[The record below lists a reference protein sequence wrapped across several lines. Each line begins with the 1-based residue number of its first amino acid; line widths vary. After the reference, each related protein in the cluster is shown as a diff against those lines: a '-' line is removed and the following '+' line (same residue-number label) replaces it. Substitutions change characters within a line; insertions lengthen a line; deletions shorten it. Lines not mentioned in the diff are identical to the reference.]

1 MRIRVFQNVDFEDAG
16 AIADWA
22 TDRGHELSTTM
33 AVTADFG
40 TPDDYDML
48 VIMGGPMGANDE
60 AANPWLAEEKR
71 AVAAAVDA
79 GTIVL
84 GVCLGAQI
92 VSSALGAEVT
102 RNPELE
108 IGYFPLT
115 LSFEGRSSAVSRAIP
130 EGLVVGHWHGD
141 TFALPEGAVRLARSA
156 ACANQAFEYADG
168 RVVGLQ
174 CHLEW
179 TADSVQMLVDRAGD
193 SLQAGGEHVWSAQ
206 NMVSGEARYGA
217 RCREVLYSVLDA
229 MTAQNG

>member
-1 MRIRVFQNVDFEDAG
+1 MRIDVIQHVDFEDAG

-22 TDRGHELSTTM
+22 AERGHELAIAM

-60 AANPWLAEEKR
+60 ATNPWLIDEKR
-71 AVAAAVDA
+71 AVAAAVAA
-79 GTIVL
+79 GKRVL

-92 VSSALGAEVT
+92 VASALGAEVK

-141 TFALPEGAVRLARSA
+141 TFALPDGAVRLARSA
-156 ACANQAFEYADG
+156 ACANQAFEYAGG

-179 TADSVQMLVDRAGD
+179 TAESIRALIEHAGG
-193 SLQAGGEHVWSAQ
+193 SLSGGGEHVWPAEAI
-206 NMVSGEARYGA
+206 VSGEARHGA
-217 RCREVLYSVLDA
+217 RCREVLYAVLDA
-229 MTAQNG
+229 MAD